1 MTHIFNKY
9 VCNAIEVSI
18 DGYIDNLIDL
28 RTEFAEK
35 TDIDHIQHIGYKNLN
50 RIKDWLKFD
59 IENTQECLN
68 DSNDNDEINMFKER
82 LNDQKNALLMINNTL
97 MYKIIGTL
105 GFEDSTSA
113 NDVCINYTHKTK
125 KTKEIKIY
133 CPNEYEEDINNE
145 SFNTYICTIYND
157 DHINGLDIFETTSLN
172 EMLSFIKSNLTILKW
187 CYVGY

>member
-9 VCNAIEVSI
+9 VCNAIEVAI
-18 DGYIDNLIDL
+18 DGYIENLIDL
-28 RTEFAEK
+28 RTEFEK
-35 TDIDHIQHIGYKNLN
+35 PTEIDHIQHIGYKNLN

-105 GFEDSTSA
+105 GFEDSTS
-113 NDVCINYTHKTK
+113 
-125 KTKEIKIY
+125 
-133 CPNEYEEDINNE
+133 
-145 SFNTYICTIYND
+145 
-157 DHINGLDIFETTSLN
+157 
-172 EMLSFIKSNLTILKW
+172 
-187 CYVGY
+187 